1 MATVTFLVGTER
13 RSVSAGG
20 IIGRLAHAE
29 LRLDDPS
36 VSEAHALVS
45 LRNGCLRLLA
55 LRRWFEVDG
64 VRSSDVVLAAGQRI
78 RFAPGVEVVVDAIDV
93 RGGALA
99 LVMGS
104 TVVELQESV
113 YSLFDGPMPRVEVG
127 PQPGADA
134 VVWSTGTGWSLSTEE
149 GVVELDD
156 GVKARVGGRDVFAR
170 ALVDLQARSTKGDA
184 ATLDPPVRVVL
195 RHDTVHLFRPDRP
208 PVVLSGMSARIVSEV
223 GAMGAA
229 VPWEVPAAEIWRAGP
244 SHIRRQNWDR
254 NLRRLRS
261 KLSEADIRTDLVRA
275 DGRGNV
281 ELYLLPGDELVDEM

>member
-1 MATVTFLVGTER
+1 VA
-13 RSVSAGG
+13 AGG

-29 LRLDDPS
+29 LRLDDPH

-64 VRSSDVVLAAGQRI
+64 ARSSDVVLSPGQRI
-78 RFAPGVEVVVDAIDV
+78 RFAPGVELVVETIDV
-93 RGGALA
+93 EGGALA
-99 LVMGS
+99 LVIGH
-104 TVVELQESV
+104 TVVELTESV
-113 YSLFDGPMPRVEVG
+113 YSVFAGPPPRVE
-127 PQPGADA
+127 PSPIEGADA
-134 VVWSTGTGWSLSTEE
+134 VVWSTGTGWSLRTAE

-156 GVKARVGGRDVFAR
+156 GVQATVHGVAVIARVLA
-170 ALVDLQARSTKGDA
+170 DLQARSTKGDA

-208 PVVLSGMSARIVSEV
+208 PVVLSGMAARIVSEV

-229 VPWEVPAAEIWRAGP
+229 VPWEVAASEIWRTGP

-261 KLSEADIRTDLVRA
+261 KLREADVRPDLVRA

-281 ELYLLPGDELVDEM
+281 ELYLLPGDEVVDEM

>member
-1 MATVTFLVGTER
+1 MASVRFRVHGDTAT
-13 RSVSAGG
+13 VSAGG

-29 LRLDDPS
+29 LRLDDPR

-64 VRSSDVVLAAGQRI
+64 VRSSDVVLSVGQHVRL
-78 RFAPGVEVVVDAIDV
+78 APGVELVVEAVEAG
-93 RGGALA
+93 GGAMA
-99 LVMGS
+99 LTWGS
-104 TVVELQESV
+104 TVVELEHSV
-113 YSLFDGPMPRVEVG
+113 ISVFAGPPARVEPG
-127 PQPGADA
+127 PCEGADG
-134 VVWSTGTGWSLSTEE
+134 VVWSTGTGWCIRTVE

-156 GVKARVGGRDVFAR
+156 GVQVDVGGLPVVAR
-170 ALVDLQARSTKGDA
+170 TLADLQARSTRGDA
-184 ATLDPPVRVVL
+184 GTLDPPIRVVL

-223 GAMGAA
+223 GAMGSA
-229 VPWEVPAAEIWRAGP
+229 VPWEVAASEIWRTGP

-254 NLRRLRS
+254 NLRRLRG
-261 KLSEADIRTDLVRA
+261 KLRDAGIRSDLVRA

-281 ELYLLPGDELVDEM
+281 ELYLLPGDEVVEQM